1 MSSDSNSTSPPGQ
14 KSSEVRHS
22 IKYDDFVTTIWAAFM
37 LLFPPMWID
46 DDKLLHKRF
55 WAWRYIYLSFGL
67 ITLVF
72 FHQSL
77 LAGNQSVLLLFP
89 FAHVVAPLSIAG
101 LVADISIP
109 GFALP
114 VVSYSTTVVLY
125 CVAIG
130 VIFSA
135 EALRRTSPAM
145 FARNPWDH
153 EEGEA
158 VVPLEEVSNKDDDA
172 DIPPTLDQETSTAVL
187 GETGSGKTSMMQ
199 LLAYQFPYDRDT
211 AVIAHDPGR
220 DFQQFYSDLG
230 FDVKRISAT
239 ESDVIW
245 NLFQDADSEADFRE
259 VAGAIFG
266 DPDGHNPFHRPAKQ
280 TFQDMLTYLHLEAK
294 RNNRRQDLCH
304 TDIVDLLQ
312 QGRAALK
319 QALDEY
325 DRLDSGHIDL
335 DKGKG
340 AQNVYQTLRE
350 NVRPVFVDDFGG
362 YGQFSLQAYIKNPDG
377 RVLVIDS
384 SPSRMETLGPMYRL
398 LLNWSIRYA
407 MEAPNP
413 TVHVLD
419 EIDALPALTQV
430 SNLTARGRKHKAR
443 ALIGVQTIGQLDDT
457 YSTIAG
463 ILGNCPQGVY
473 FGPGDPESTD
483 FVLDEIGERR
493 LLDRTEMVAMTRQG
507 RDKPAR
513 AQSRDTY
520 KQKDKTPL
528 TSGILRDFEPGECVV
543 VSRTTWWHGHSYEL
557 HEVRDD
563 LPEMGAE
570 SPETPRIDDG
580 AEDDIGDHES
590 WRSLI
595 QTKVDAVMG
604 DDETVDDTEDVPNE
618 SSVDSED
625 DIVPDVW
632 AIEENITTSRT
643 YTESF
648 WAESLD
654 RLDVQGTP
662 ITEKQNVDAMRDIA
676 AMLDDRVL
684 SIPDSMVVTE
694 IRECLTEITAQTGL
708 SPADTLKMVLKHTD
722 TLAMNET
729 FQEKFVTEWAH
740 SPRAVQTGA
749 DDPLTQTTPNTAGGS
764 SRADSNIDDTT
775 EEHNGS
781 DAHLD
786 GTPGESD
793 DGLDEQ
799 QYTLDGI
806 KDALPD
812 DSSEGDEPATTGD
825 NSVATTETDETTES
839 CPDDS
844 TEAIETESDS
854 DDHDPADF
862 W

>member
-1 MSSDSNSTSPPGQ
+1 MNSDSDSTSPPGQ
-14 KSSEVRHS
+14 KSSEVPHS

-37 LLFPPMWID
+37 LLFPPMWVD
-46 DDKLLHKRF
+46 GDKLLHKRF

-67 ITLVF
+67 ITVVF
-72 FHQSL
+72 FHRSL
-77 LAGNQSVLLLFP
+77 LAGNLSALLLFP
-89 FAHVVAPLSIAG
+89 FAHLVAPLSIAG
-101 LVADISIP
+101 LVADISIS

-130 VIFSA
+130 AVFGG
-135 EALRRTSPAM
+135 EVLRRTSPAM

-153 EEGEA
+153 EEGKA

-172 DIPPTLDQETSTAVL
+172 DTPPTLDQDISTAVL

-211 AVIAHDPGR
+211 AVIAHDPAK

-230 FDVKRISAT
+230 FDVERISAT
-239 ESDVIW
+239 EGDVIW

-259 VAGAIFG
+259 VAGTIFG

-280 TFQDMLTYLHLEAK
+280 TFQDMLMYLHLKAK

-304 TDIVDLLQ
+304 IDIVDLLQ

-362 YGQFSLQAYIKNPDG
+362 YGQFSLQEYIENPDG

-413 TVHVLD
+413 TVHILD

-457 YSTIAG
+457 YSTISG

-483 FVLDEIGERR
+483 FVLDELGERR
-493 LLDRTEMVAMTRQG
+493 HLDRTEMVAMTRQG

-570 SPETPRIDDG
+570 SPSTPRPDDD
-580 AEDDIGDHES
+580 AEGDIEDHES

-595 QTKVDAVMG
+595 QTKVDAITG
-604 DDETVDDTEDVPNE
+604 DDETVDDTEDVPDG
-618 SSVDSED
+618 SHD
-625 DIVPDVW
+625 DANDGVPEVW
-632 AIEENITTSRT
+632 AADSDETPSRT

-648 WAESLD
+648 WKKSLGRLEIDSPPVTD
-654 RLDVQGTP
+654 R
-662 ITEKQNVDAMRDIA
+662 ENVDAMRDLS
-676 AMLDDRVL
+676 AMLDHRVL
-684 SIPDSMVVTE
+684 SIPDGMAVTE
-694 IRECLTEITAQTGL
+694 IKECLLDIVATTGL
-708 SPADTLKMVLKHTD
+708 SPEQTIEVVVEHTD
-722 TLAMNET
+722 LLMMNDEFRDQFIT
-729 FQEKFVTEWAH
+729 GWDH
-740 SPRAVQTGA
+740 SEPAVYSR
-749 DDPLTQTTPNTAGGS
+749 DEDPLEQTTENTALGS
-764 SRADSNIDDTT
+764 SMTAVDASNST
-775 EEHNGS
+775 NQG
-781 DAHLD
+781 LD
-786 GTPGESD
+786 NSQGGAPPSHSED
-793 DGLDEQ
+793 EIDEQ

-806 KDALPD
+806 ADALPD
-812 DSSEGDEPATTGD
+812 SAGTDADAESEPDSDTAADSSNMEATT
-825 NSVATTETDETTES
+825 
-839 CPDDS
+839 
-844 TEAIETESDS
+844 
-854 DDHDPADF
+854 PADEQDEEDDGDDADMGASSYM
-862 W
+862 